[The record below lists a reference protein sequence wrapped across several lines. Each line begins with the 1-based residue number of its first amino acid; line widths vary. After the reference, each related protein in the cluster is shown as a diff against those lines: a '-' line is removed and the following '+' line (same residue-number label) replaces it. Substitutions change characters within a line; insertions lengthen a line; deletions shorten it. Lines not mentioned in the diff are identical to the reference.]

1 MNQLTTDPEQRL
13 ADSIVQRSARA
24 AETGDVWTSED
35 HARLI
40 EHLRKIDE
48 LAEAVAARRAEGIRE
63 RMRTAAGLND
73 VIISKMR
80 GALAGATEPIEMERK
95 AAAGLNDVIISKM
108 RGALAGATE
117 PIEME
122 RKAAAGLNDV
132 IISKMRGAL
141 AGATEPIEMERKA
154 AAFDWLGDQCVKYG
168 MGIRPLRAGIGLVS
182 LKYMSQ
188 GGEYVYTRAHNSLY
202 QCCVAAMG
210 GEEASVEAEATA
222 RKERR

>member
-63 RMRTAAGLND
+63 RMRT
-73 VIISKMR
+73 
-80 GALAGATEPIEMERK
+80 
-95 AAAGLNDVIISKM
+95 
-108 RGALAGATE
+108 
-117 PIEME
+117 
-122 RKAAAGLNDV
+122 AAGLNDV